1 MCNAAPSARHPLED
15 PPEGGRL
22 PIPARAALDL
32 HLDRYAWAFD
42 LDAIQHPVHP
52 VDHRLLEPGL
62 DLFCVSLVAL
72 DDDLVVHGEDGQ
84 RAQALVPTLVEEREG
99 ELQSV
104 RPVPCTGELS
114 LLRSLYL

>member
-1 MCNAAPSARHPLED
+1 MGARDSQDLNLQPL
-15 PPEGGRL
+15 PVGC
-22 PIPARAALDL
+22 ARA
-32 HLDRYAWAFD
+32 RFFAFHGHAEPPGVGRVVY
-42 LDAIQHPVHP
+42 LFHH

>member
-1 MCNAAPSARHPLED
+1 MVGVRARVED
-15 PPEGGRL
+15 P
-22 PIPARAALDL
+22 
-32 HLDRYAWAFD
+32 
-42 LDAIQHPVHP
+42 VHH
-52 VDHRLLEPGL
+52 VDQRLLEPGL
-62 DLFCVSLVAL
+62 DLLGVRLVAL
-72 DDDLVVHGEDGQ
+72 DEDLVVHGEDGQ

>member
-1 MCNAAPSARHPLED
+1 LGARDSQDLNLQPL
-15 PPEGGRL
+15 PVGC
-22 PIPARAALDL
+22 ARA
-32 HLDRYAWAFD
+32 RFFAFHGHAEPPGVGRVVY
-42 LDAIQHPVHP
+42 LFHH